1 MIGMPVPVAGNYL
14 NISIYQT
21 QLIRDVST
29 LLLLDVVI
37 VNLFKDTLV
46 LVFAEACLPKF
57 EQGLQQLNHSVD

>member
-1 MIGMPVPVAGNYL
+1 MPVPVVGIYL

-29 LLLLDVVI
+29 LLLLDVGI

-46 LVFAEACLPKF
+46 LVFAEVCLQKSSRAF
-57 EQGLQQLNHSVD
+57 SN